1 MIDTPETQHDIS
13 IEELEEVDPKVLF
26 SNLQQSTKLLIK
38 SQMMR
43 KQMISTIFSLKP
55 TQTLMLFVIQHKISL
70 RTNKKFV
77 HTSNLSSNVKQ
88 QFLLHRWSQVIDKE
102 TRNDAA
108 NTHQEI
114 ITRSLKGTRMHFWT
128 TSLK

>member
-55 TQTLMLFVIQHKISL
+55 TQTLMLFAIQHKNEQKICPYIEVIKPAKATVSSASLIS
-70 RTNKKFV
+70 
-77 HTSNLSSNVKQ
+77 S
-88 QFLLHRWSQVIDKE
+88 HR
-102 TRNDAA
+102 
-108 NTHQEI
+108 
-114 ITRSLKGTRMHFWT
+114 
-128 TSLK
+128 